1 MRTSRKLG
9 AGEGPVLPGST
20 GPIGDKRGHCQ
31 PEVKTQILSCCQ
43 ILSCRWASI
52 IISTPGRPVEDIM
65 TMTRDEIISV
75 LGPADDALIAEI
87 AATGSTIEELRE
99 AFAWIGA
106 DEALVNEGRSLP
118 SPRVAILIDL
128 IDPPDDEE

>member
-1 MRTSRKLG
+1 
-9 AGEGPVLPGST
+9 
-20 GPIGDKRGHCQ
+20 
-31 PEVKTQILSCCQ
+31 
-43 ILSCRWASI
+43 
-52 IISTPGRPVEDIM
+52 M

-75 LGPADDALIAEI
+75 LGPADDALIAEN